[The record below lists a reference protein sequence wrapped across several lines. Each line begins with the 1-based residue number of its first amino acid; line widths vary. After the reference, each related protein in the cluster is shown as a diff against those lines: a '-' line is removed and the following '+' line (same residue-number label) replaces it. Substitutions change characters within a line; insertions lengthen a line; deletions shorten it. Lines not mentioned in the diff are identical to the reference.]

1 MSNETATRQDKASS
15 DLEWGALVERIAGRA
30 VSETGAARARALR
43 PAETRVEARDRAALT
58 RDALSLLRDGAPIP
72 VSAVPDVAELLD
84 RIERNGV
91 ASGPELRDLGRLL
104 AAEKALRAFVAQHE
118 EEHPALAARLAT
130 SASLDSLRE
139 EIVHAID
146 EEGSV
151 LDRASP
157 ALGRA
162 RKRVAEL
169 RRELSARLTESMNR
183 YADVLRDKFYTEREG
198 RFVLPVR
205 ADAHLRVEGIVFGS
219 SASGGTLYVEPKEI
233 TELGNR
239 RHVAEA
245 EVEREVARVLGA
257 LSISA
262 RTRLDELR
270 GARDAATLADV
281 LMALAR
287 FAEASEAE
295 VVDVDDGAE
304 IRLVAMRHPLL
315 IGGGIDVVP
324 VDLRLAGGHGLV
336 ISGPNAGGKTVALKC
351 LGLAA
356 WMARAGIPIP
366 ADPASRVAWFDPV
379 LTDIGDEQSLA
390 RSLSTFSA
398 HAARLSSYIA
408 RADAPREDDAPSAT
422 TLVLLDEIAA
432 GTDPDEGAA
441 LASAVLER
449 LVGSGAAVAITT
461 HYERLKQ
468 LAATDPRFDNAS
480 VGFDFT
486 TMRPTFRVTLG
497 VPGASSALAVAARY
511 GIPAEVVARAEALI
525 PETHLAR
532 EKLLAEI
539 EVDRTRAAEERR
551 AAEADARAQAELRRE
566 LEEEVKYVRE
576 RERARLQ
583 REGSELTARVREARD
598 KLRDVTTRLKKGE
611 VDREELRAME
621 KAVNAAGR
629 EVALGGAL
637 DATLRGASST
647 EAKAVENVAVGAT
660 VYVPK
665 LRANAEV
672 IEAPARGQV
681 RVAAGALK
689 LTLRLD
695 EIALARGPVAKPAK
709 KPKLTAPPVRRDA
722 TPVRT
727 ESITC
732 DVRGLRVDEALERV
746 DAFIDR
752 LLSHGE
758 PAGFVLHGHG
768 TGALK
773 AAIREHLGAHHLV
786 SKARPADD
794 DQGGDAFTVL
804 WTTE

>member
-1 MSNETATRQDKASS
+1 MSNETGSEPDKASS

-30 VSETGAARARALR
+30 VSEIGAARARALR

-104 AAEKALRAFVAQHE
+104 AAERALRAFMAQHE
-118 EEHPALAARLAT
+118 EEHPALAVRLAT

-146 EEGSV
+146 DEGSV

-262 RTRLDELR
+262 RTRIDELR
-270 GARDAATLADV
+270 VARDAATLADV

-287 FAEASEAE
+287 FAETSEAE
-295 VVDVDDGAE
+295 VIDVDDGAE

-351 LGLAA
+351 LGLAV

-366 ADPASRVAWFDPV
+366 ADPASRIGWFDPV

-408 RADAPREDDAPSAT
+408 RADAPKEDDAPSAT

-441 LASAVLER
+441 LAAAVLER

-551 AAEADARAQAELRRE
+551 AAEADARAQAELRLE
-566 LEEEVKYVRE
+566 LEEEVKHVRE

-611 VDREELRAME
+611 VDREELRALE

-637 DATLRGASST
+637 DTTLRGAPAT
-647 EAKAVENVAVGAT
+647 DAKALENVAVGAT

-665 LRANAEV
+665 LRTNAEV
-672 IEAPARGQV
+672 IDAPARGQV

-689 LTLRLD
+689 LMLRLD
-695 EIALARGPVAKPAK
+695 EIALAKGPVAKPAK

-746 DAFIDR
+746 DAFVDR

-804 WTTE
+804 WTSE

>member
-1 MSNETATRQDKASS
+1 VSDHDVEQDKASL
-15 DLEWGALVERIAGRA
+15 DLEWAALVERIAGRT
-30 VSETGAARARALR
+30 VSETGAAHVRALL
-43 PAETRVEARDRAALT
+43 PAESRAEARDRSMLA
-58 RDALSLLRDGAPIP
+58 RDALELLRDGAPIP
-72 VSAVPDVAELLD
+72 VFAVPDLAELLD
-84 RIERNGV
+84 RLERHGV

-104 AAEKALRAFVAQHE
+104 TAEKALRAFIAQHRQ
-118 EEHPALAARLAT
+118 EHPMLAARLAT
-130 SASLDSLRE
+130 SAALDALRE
-139 EIVHAID
+139 EIAHAID

-157 ALGRA
+157 ALGQARRRA
-162 RKRVAEL
+162 AEL

-205 ADAHLRVEGIVFGS
+205 ADAHLRVDGIVFGS

-233 TELGNR
+233 TDVSNR

-262 RTRLDELR
+262 RTRIDELR
-270 GARDAATLADV
+270 VARDAATLSDV

-287 FAEASEAE
+287 FAEAAEAA
-295 VVDVDDGAE
+295 VVDADEGVE
-304 IRLVAMRHPLL
+304 IRLVSMRHPLL
-315 IGGGIDVVP
+315 IGGGTEVVP
-324 VDLRLAGGHGLV
+324 VDLQLTAGHGLV

-351 LGLAA
+351 LGLAV

-366 ADPASRVAWFDPV
+366 ADPASRIGWFDPV

-408 RADAPREDDAPSAT
+408 RADAAKESDGPSAT

-441 LASAVLER
+441 LAAAVLER
-449 LVGSGAAVAITT
+449 LVASGAAVAITT

-468 LAATDPRFDNAS
+468 LAVTDARFENAS

-511 GIPAEVVARAEALI
+511 GVPADVVARAEALI

-532 EKLLAEI
+532 ERLLAEI
-539 EVDRTRAAEERR
+539 EVDRTRAAAERR
-551 AAEADARAQAELRRE
+551 AAEAEALAQADLRRE
-566 LEEEVKYVRE
+566 LEEEVKYARE
-576 RERARLQ
+576 RERARLA

-598 KLRDVTTRLKKGE
+598 KLRDATTRLSKGE
-611 VDREELRAME
+611 VDRDELRAIE

-629 EVALGGAL
+629 EVALGSAL
-637 DATLRGASST
+637 DTTLRGAPKA
-647 EAKAVENVAVGAT
+647 EAPKPESIAVGTT

-665 LRANAEV
+665 LHANAEV

-681 RVAAGALK
+681 RVAAGAMK
-689 LTLRLD
+689 LTVRLD
-695 EIALARGPVAKPAK
+695 EISLAKGGPKPAK
-709 KPKLTAPPVRRDA
+709 KPKFTAPPVHRDA

-732 DVRGLRVDEALERV
+732 DLRGMRVDEAIERV
-746 DAFIDR
+746 DSFIDR
-752 LLSHGE
+752 LLSQGD

-773 AAIREHLGAHHLV
+773 SAIREHLGAHPLIA
-786 SKARPADD
+786 KARPADE